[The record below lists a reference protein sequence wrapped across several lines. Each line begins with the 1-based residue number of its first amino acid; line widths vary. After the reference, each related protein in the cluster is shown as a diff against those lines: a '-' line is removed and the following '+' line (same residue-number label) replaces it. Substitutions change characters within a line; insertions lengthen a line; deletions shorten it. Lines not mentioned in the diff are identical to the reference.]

1 MPPDRLEI
9 SGSSSPRKWGFDE
22 TTSLMTNRQIDYCVC
37 LQTFLITL
45 QQMNQQ
51 PRKQIGDRNVAG
63 VQTNRLRIRWNSD
76 GWTDKQTDNRSK
88 NSFFQACCSF
98 SSSSGGRSSPTLQQP
113 RYVWLR
119 MSAVGVGIA
128 PATNVRGAPC
138 VFVHIHLFLRNEQ
151 QKCWKKECFVFHR
164 FNLDF
169 FLALWGL
176 KIRPLGQMQ
185 ETASTWPPSF
195 KSVFSG
201 VRKRLAQFFLEL
213 EKDLHSQS

>member
-9 SGSSSPRKWGFDE
+9 SVSSSPRKWGFDE
-22 TTSLMTNRQIDYCVC
+22 TASLMTNRQIDYCVC

-128 PATNVRGAPC
+128 PATNVRAPC
-138 VFVHIHLFLRNEQ
+138 VRVCSHPPLFTQRTT
-151 QKCWKKECFVFHR
+151 K
-164 FNLDF
+164 
-169 FLALWGL
+169 
-176 KIRPLGQMQ
+176 M
-185 ETASTWPPSF
+185 
-195 KSVFSG
+195 
-201 VRKRLAQFFLEL
+201 L
-213 EKDLHSQS
+213 EKRMLCVSQIQFRFFSCYLRSQNSTSGANARDSVNLAPFI